1 MLQEHESRR
10 EVPDP
15 CLERYREYLHLLAR
29 IQFEPR
35 LRSKL
40 DPSDV
45 VQQTLLKA
53 HAKWDQ
59 FRGRT
64 EAEVLAWLRTILTRQ
79 MMDIVRHLSP
89 RQGGREQSLQA
100 ALEESSARLESWLAA
115 SDLSPSQ
122 KAVRQEQLIH
132 LAAALS
138 ALPEDQR
145 TALELKHLRDLP
157 VSQIGA
163 IMGKS
168 PSAVASLLYRGL
180 KALREQ
186 LTE

>member
-1 MLQEHESRR
+1 MLQERESGK
-10 EVPDP
+10 EGPEP
-15 CLERYREYLHLLAR
+15 CLERYRDYLHLLAR
-29 IQFEPR
+29 IHFDPR

-64 EAEVLAWLRTILTRQ
+64 EAEILAWLRTILTRQ
-79 MMDIVRHLSP
+79 MLDIVRHFSP
-89 RQGGREQSLQA
+89 RQGGREQSLHR
-100 ALEESSARLESWLAA
+100 ALEDSSARLESWLAA
-115 SDLSPSQ
+115 RDLSPGQ
-122 KAVRQEQLIH
+122 KVMRQEQLIH

-145 TALELKHLRDLP
+145 TALELKHLRDMP
-157 VSQIGA
+157 VSRIGA

-180 KALREQ
+180 KGLRER
-186 LTE
+186 LEE

>member
-1 MLQEHESRR
+1 MLGEHESGR

-29 IQFEPR
+29 IHFEPR
-35 LRSKL
+35 LRAKL

-79 MMDIVRHLSP
+79 MMDIVRHFSP
-89 RQGGREQSLQA
+89 RQGGRERSLEVA
-100 ALEESSARLESWLAA
+100 IEDSSARLESWLAA
-115 SDLSPSQ
+115 SDLSPGQ
-122 KAVRQEQLIH
+122 RAVRQEQLIY